1 MVNYY
6 DFILGVIPLVLVGF
20 GGGLYVFGLPGQFAL
35 AIAGLFAL
43 TLMGHALFINA
54 PIDRHDH
61 SRQPDQSDSPASFS
75 MSD

>member
-54 PIDRHDH
+54 PIDRHTQSGQADH
-61 SRQPDQSDSPASFS
+61 TDSPASFS